1 MADVLQKVISDK
13 DFVNGACITTA
24 TPLSNTT
31 KNRLAQ
37 KINDNT
43 GIGSISGILDTR
55 FDDSTYYS
63 GDATASGG
71 GGESSLPS
79 IRSTTDTTNLPTG
92 TVDGDLVIIMA
103 MDSFNSGGNTI
114 TAPAGFS
121 TLFNGSMGTNRPY
134 AVFYKVASSE
144 PSSYTIADATE
155 VSVIT
160 IQDVAA
166 SPVHATDAGTI
177 GTFNYT
183 FTPLTLTKNNCLIL
197 YFCSEGNDNS
207 LQDVASGPATR
218 QIHRFTSSGND
229 RTMTLFTMDDLQDVG
244 YTDEVVITRAS
255 YAGRFGKMAIVG

>member
-1 MADVLQKVISDK
+1 MADVLQKVIEASGY
-13 DFVNGACITTA
+13 VNGAAIVSAGPIAQKHTY
-24 TPLSNTT
+24 
-31 KNRLAQ
+31 RLAQ
-37 KINDNT
+37 TINDNT
-43 GIGSISGILDTR
+43 GIASITGILDTR

-63 GDATASGG
+63 GDASAGG

-79 IRSTTDTTNLPTG
+79 IRSTTDTTNLPAG

-177 GTFNYT
+177 GIFNYT

-244 YTDEVVITRAS
+244 YTDEVVITRGS